1 MTIRELRLKIES
13 WENDTMDFC
22 IEEVF
27 SWRGIYAEP
36 ACSIST
42 RTVTKEHNLQMLD
55 ELISRPFQGWKGG
68 EFEYVDYDTLNFESS
83 WGSWTDGA
91 YLMFFIENNQTPIIQ
106 HIFG

>member
-1 MTIRELRLKIES
+1 MTIRDLRLKIES

-36 ACSIST
+36 ACSLST
-42 RTVTKEHNLQMLD
+42 RTVTKEHNLQKLE
-55 ELISRPFQGWKGG
+55 ELISRPFYGWKGG
-68 EFEYVDYDTLNFESS
+68 EFEYADYDLLNFEDS
-83 WGSWTDGA
+83 WGSWTDGD
-91 YLMFFIENNQTPIIQ
+91 YIMCFIANNQTPIIR

>member
-36 ACSIST
+36 AC
-42 RTVTKEHNLQMLD
+42 
-55 ELISRPFQGWKGG
+55 
-68 EFEYVDYDTLNFESS
+68 
-83 WGSWTDGA
+83 
-91 YLMFFIENNQTPIIQ
+91 
-106 HIFG
+106 

>member
-1 MTIRELRLKIES
+1 MTIQELKLKIES

-36 ACSIST
+36 ACSLST
-42 RTVTKEHNLQMLD
+42 RTVTKEHNLQMLK
-55 ELISRPFQGWKGG
+55 ELVSQPFYGYKGG
-68 EFEYVDYDTLNFESS
+68 EFEYTDNHTLNFENSYDDWS
-83 WGSWTDGA
+83 DGR
-91 YLMFFIENNQTPIIQ
+91 YIMRFIANNQTPIIQ

>member
-36 ACSIST
+36 ACSLST
-42 RTVTKEHNLQMLD
+42 RTVTKEHNLQMLE
-55 ELISRPFQGWKGG
+55 ELISRPFYGWKGG
-68 EFEYVDYDTLNFESS
+68 EFEYADYDTLNFEDS
-83 WGSWTDGA
+83 WGSWSDGD
-91 YLMFFIENNQTPIIQ
+91 YIMQFIANNQTQIIQ

>member
-1 MTIRELRLKIES
+1 MTIRELRQKIES

-36 ACSIST
+36 ACSLST
-42 RTVTKEHNLQMLD
+42 RNVTKEHNLQMLE
-55 ELISRPFQGWKGG
+55 ELISRPFYGWKGG
-68 EFEYVDYDTLNFESS
+68 EFEYADYDTLNFEDS

-91 YLMFFIENNQTPIIQ
+91 YLMHFIENNQTPIIQ
-106 HIFG
+106 HIFS